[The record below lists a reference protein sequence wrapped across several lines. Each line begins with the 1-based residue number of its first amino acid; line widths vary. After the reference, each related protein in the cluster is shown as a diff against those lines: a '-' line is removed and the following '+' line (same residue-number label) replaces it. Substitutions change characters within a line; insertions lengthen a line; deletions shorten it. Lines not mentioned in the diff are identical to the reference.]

1 MSNLDEIA
9 TEGSGITSENTSEND
24 SQKVA
29 HNTSVQGPRDSA
41 FVGRSTR
48 RVREQLPISRSH
60 DSLIQARDYNYKSV
74 QVAEDR

>member
-9 TEGSGITSENTSEND
+9 AEGSGITSENTSEND

-29 HNTSVQGPRDSA
+29 QNTSVQGPLDSA

-48 RVREQLPISRSH
+48 RIREQLPIS
-60 DSLIQARDYNYKSV
+60 
-74 QVAEDR
+74 